1 MEKENNTIK
10 FIYNKEEFSFKIT
23 SDSNLNYLYIKDLII
38 NKFQIKIPEEKEIY
52 IYYIDQE
59 FPEEKI
65 MISNDED

>member
-38 NKFQIKIPEEKEIY
+38 NKFQIKIPPTRLNKQDVLDVLKYDDSWLTILR
-52 IYYIDQE
+52 D
-59 FPEEKI
+59 
-65 MISNDED
+65 